1 MDASANAK
9 PISGKIY
16 TLHGPSKKIFFPGKE
31 VNETVHLLL
40 RRHWTLMARNIVVL
54 SIEACVPVVVFMFL
68 AVGLNIDFSYGTLAA
83 TAAVLLGSIY
93 YLFLWL
99 LFLNQWIDYYLD
111 IWIVTDKR
119 ILNVEQR
126 GLFARTV
133 SELHISKI
141 QDVTSIVNGKIQ
153 TFLDFGDVDI
163 QTAAEQKRFM
173 FEKVP
178 HPRQVAKMIMDL
190 HHEAEKQEIREV
202 REEELKVEQTD
213 RGDSGTASNETQ
225 DSATETHG

>member
-1 MDASANAK
+1 MNEPTQTT
-9 PISGKIY
+9 PIAGKIY
-16 TLHGPSKKIFFPGKE
+16 SLHGPSKQIVFPGKD

-40 RRHWTLMARNIVVL
+40 RRHWTLMARNMVVLGIEAFVPIVVF
-54 SIEACVPVVVFMFL
+54 IFL
-68 AVGLNIDFSYGTLAA
+68 AVGLNIDFSYGTAEA
-83 TAAVLLGSIY
+83 TIAFLIGSIY

-119 ILNVEQR
+119 ILNVEQH
-126 GLFARTV
+126 GLFSRTV

-141 QDVTSIVNGKIQ
+141 QDVTSIVNGKVQ
-153 TFLDFGDVDI
+153 TFLDFGDVDV
-163 QTAAEQKRFM
+163 QTAGEQKRFM

-202 REEELKVEQTD
+202 REEELKVEHSESPTPPN
-213 RGDSGTASNETQ
+213 A
-225 DSATETHG
+225 

>member
-1 MDASANAK
+1 MNE
-9 PISGKIY
+9 PIQTTPIAGKIY
-16 TLHGPSKKIFFPGKE
+16 SLHGPSKQIVFPGKD

-40 RRHWTLMARNIVVL
+40 RRHWTLMAQNMVVL
-54 SIEACVPVVVFMFL
+54 FIEACVPLVVFIFL
-68 AVGLNIDFSYGTLAA
+68 AVGLNIDFSYGTAAA
-83 TAAVLLGSIY
+83 TIAFLIGSIY

-126 GLFARTV
+126 GLFSRTV

-153 TFLDFGDVDI
+153 TFLDFGNVDV
-163 QTAAEQKRFM
+163 QTAGEQKRFM
-173 FEKVP
+173 FEMVP

-202 REEELKVEQTD
+202 RKEELKVEEED
-213 RGDSGTASNETQ
+213 HAAE
-225 DSATETHG
+225 AALH